1 MDNKTRAA
9 RTGARSGTMKPINWR
24 LTDPRSPGSVRRLAE
39 QKRQLERQLRADGW
53 SKAAAV
59 TEVSRRFQDDA

>member
-1 MDNKTRAA
+1 
-9 RTGARSGTMKPINWR
+9 MKPINWR